1 MVGCYAESMLVRYN
15 VVKVCNREYAH
26 HGIAL
31 LCIAEY
37 ACICSACTLYDVQVV
52 RYKAVMQSKRVCA
65 AWQGLRLS
73 GKNLHDS
80 D

>member
-52 RYKAVMQSKRVCA
+52 RYKAVMQSKRVREYA
-65 AWQGLRLS
+65 RHGRGASVWEKLA
-73 GKNLHDS
+73 
-80 D
+80 